1 MDTNSNES
9 GENIHK
15 NTNTQPIQINA
26 TAEEQGRNNVTVNII
41 MYKDIPP
48 NQTQSEE
55 HRNEELQQQVVIES
69 KSIITIENRLTEFR
83 KKQEEK
89 FTKIKEPHVS
99 PNSIENLHKWDR
111 NTTLIVGDSMLSGIE
126 ERTIP
131 KRDRKVKV
139 KNFPGATIDD
149 MHDYIK
155 PVLKK
160 CPDNIL
166 HVGNNNTVNG
176 PFKKV
181 LDKLLRLKKFIEHTL
196 PGSNVVISN
205 LITRT
210 VNGKASLTVI
220 KTNEHLHGLQ
230 MDVIDNGN
238 ITSNELN
245 KGGLHLNPRGL
256 AINFISRIN
265 KFLTT

>member
-126 ERTIP
+126 EKRIS
-131 KRDRKVKV
+131 KRDRKVNV
-139 KNFPGATIDD
+139 K
-149 MHDYIK
+149 
-155 PVLKK
+155 
-160 CPDNIL
+160 
-166 HVGNNNTVNG
+166 
-176 PFKKV
+176 
-181 LDKLLRLKKFIEHTL
+181 KL
-196 PGSNVVISN
+196 P
-205 LITRT
+205 
-210 VNGKASLTVI
+210 
-220 KTNEHLHGLQ
+220 
-230 MDVIDNGN
+230 
-238 ITSNELN
+238 
-245 KGGLHLNPRGL
+245 
-256 AINFISRIN
+256 
-265 KFLTT
+265 

>member
-41 MYKDIPP
+41 MYKDIPL

-99 PNSIENLHKWDR
+99 PNSIENLYKWDR
-111 NTTLIVGDSMLSGIE
+111 NTTLIVGDSMLSGTE
-126 ERTIP
+126 EKRIS
-131 KRDRKVKV
+131 KRDRKVNV
-139 KNFPGATIDD
+139 K
-149 MHDYIK
+149 
-155 PVLKK
+155 
-160 CPDNIL
+160 
-166 HVGNNNTVNG
+166 
-176 PFKKV
+176 
-181 LDKLLRLKKFIEHTL
+181 KLPWSYNR
-196 PGSNVVISN
+196 
-205 LITRT
+205 
-210 VNGKASLTVI
+210 
-220 KTNEHLHGLQ
+220 
-230 MDVIDNGN
+230 
-238 ITSNELN
+238 
-245 KGGLHLNPRGL
+245 
-256 AINFISRIN
+256 
-265 KFLTT
+265 